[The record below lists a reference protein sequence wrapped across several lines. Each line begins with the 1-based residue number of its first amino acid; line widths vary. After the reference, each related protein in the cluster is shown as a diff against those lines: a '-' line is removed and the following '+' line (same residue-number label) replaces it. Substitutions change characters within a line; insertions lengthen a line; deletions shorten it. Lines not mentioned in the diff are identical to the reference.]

1 MNNTLKEIDIKV
13 EVEIEIQIEHIL
25 AYKQYNLP

>member
-13 EVEIEIQIEHIL
+13 EIEIEIEIEHIL